1 MTSGIDDLFGAAAE
15 LPAVP
20 TPKKRSGKAVLV
32 VDDSDMMRLTI
43 TRIVEKSGHRVIEAS
58 NGNQAL
64 DACRNNTPD
73 LIFLDWIMP
82 DKDGLET
89 LQEMRQMPK
98 LRDTA
103 VVLLT
108 VVRDK
113 NDIRVTGRFGV
124 TDYISK
130 PTKPDRVREKIH
142 KYLGS

>member
-1 MTSGIDDLFGAAAE
+1 M
-15 LPAVP
+15 
-20 TPKKRSGKAVLV
+20 LV

-43 TRIVEKSGHRVIEAS
+43 TRIVEKSGHLVIEAS

-64 DACRNNTPD
+64 DACRNNNPD

-82 DKDGLET
+82 EKDGLET

-98 LRDTA
+98 LRDTP

-113 NDIRVTGRFGV
+113 DAIRVAGRYGV
-124 TDYISK
+124 QDYIAK
-130 PTKPDRVREKIH
+130 PAKPDRVREKIR

>member
-1 MTSGIDDLFGAAAE
+1 MSSGIDDLFGAE
-15 LPAVP
+15 DEPAVP
-20 TPKKRSGKAVLV
+20 APKNRTGKAVLV
-32 VDDSDMMRLTI
+32 VDDSDMIRLTI
-43 TRIVEKSGHRVIEAS
+43 TRIVEKSGHLAIEAS

-64 DACRNNTPD
+64 DACRNNNPD

-82 DKDGLET
+82 EKDGLEM

-98 LRDTA
+98 LRDTP

-113 NDIRVTGRFGV
+113 NAIRNAGRFGV
-124 TDYISK
+124 TDYLSK
-130 PTKPDRVREKIH
+130 PAKPDRVREKIR

>member
-1 MTSGIDDLFGAAAE
+1 MLTNGIDDLFGAEEEA
-15 LPAVP
+15 AVP
-20 TPKKRSGKAVLV
+20 VPTKTGKAVLV

-43 TRIVEKSGHRVIEAS
+43 TRIVEKSGHLAIEAS

-64 DACRNNTPD
+64 DACRNNNPD

-82 DKDGLET
+82 EKDGLET
-89 LQEMRQMPK
+89 LEEMRQMPK
-98 LRDTA
+98 LRDTP

-113 NDIRVTGRFGV
+113 DTIRVAGHFGV

-130 PTKPDRVREKIH
+130 PAKPDRVREKIR